1 MIHIENAVSYTHLD
15 VYKRQVLQC
24 QCKWTKEAGNIAD
37 SAGLSC
43 RREFLQ
49 GVGTDGS
56 GTDSQLSLIHIFLG
70 IIQAVT
76 GHTLNLRGSVLPYY
90 LMSAGCM
97 GLKNGL

>member
-1 MIHIENAVSYTHLD
+1 MSYLQALGKGSRHLPAASLLCTGQSDVSGGS
-15 VYKRQVLQC
+15 RVLQC

-56 GTDSQLSLIHIFLG
+56 GTDSQG
-70 IIQAVT
+70 GV
-76 GHTLNLRGSVLPYY
+76 
-90 LMSAGCM
+90 
-97 GLKNGL
+97 